1 MVSVLTAVRDLGR
14 LREISAVL
22 VRHGFGEIVARA
34 GFGRTKK
41 SDPPSDAP
49 EIPSEELERGE
60 VEKKRISI
68 GERVRLVLQDLGPTF
83 IKLGQIASTRAD
95 VLPAEL
101 IVELKKLQDDVP
113 GVAFDQIREVVES
126 SLGAPLAELFVS
138 FDPQPLATA
147 SIGQVHR
154 AVL

>member
-49 EIPSEELERGE
+49 EIPSE
-60 VEKKRISI
+60 
-68 GERVRLVLQDLGPTF
+68 DLGPSF
-83 IKLGQIASTRAD
+83 IKLGQIASTRGD
-95 VLPAEL
+95 VLPPDL
-101 IVELKKLQDDVP
+101 ITELKKLQDDVP
-113 GVAFDQIREVVES
+113 GVGFDEIK
-126 SLGAPLAELFVS
+126 
-138 FDPQPLATA
+138 
-147 SIGQVHR
+147 
-154 AVL
+154 AVIET